1 VKWINR
7 RKKGCREWG
16 TSPSP
21 SEGGEAQAA
30 KSPTILSKEGS
41 TKLLGPPPTPP
52 KEGRTSLPKTEKRV
66 EKGGRR
72 YNKR

>member
-1 VKWINR
+1 MGK
-7 RKKGCREWG
+7 
-16 TSPSP
+16 
-21 SEGGEAQAA
+21 
-30 KSPTILSKEGS
+30 
-41 TKLLGPPPTPP
+41 LGPPPTPP